1 MGLQLVLP
9 LLLLPYGADAAAPMS
24 NFVVMLAD
32 VRRQRARQSCSAYM
46 YAEGCRILIL
56 HFLVLAC
63 CLCRR
68 CPRAC
73 TPSRTWAGETGAALG
88 RPRRTCQVVARL
100 TWMLCRAVLALCGSS
115 ERTAATRSA
124 APPGPLCSQAA
135 HQPAPASTTSTTI
148 FCAEQVR
155 AGPLTAARRASVGST
170 AWQTPPATRATSL
183 VSTGSGEHCSRAITR
198 AALGSK

>member
-9 LLLLPYGADAAAPMS
+9 LLLLPYSADAAAPMS

-32 VRRQRARQSCSAYM
+32 VRRQRARARAVVHM
-46 YAEGCRILIL
+46 LLLKLPLTDIT
-56 HFLVLAC
+56 LVLAC

-155 AGPLTAARRASVGST
+155 AGPLTAARRANVGST